1 MVGKHIDIVFDGPP
15 SAESGRFVEVED
27 NTGARHGHGG
37 MGSTRRWLLGASHI
51 QCRTVQVEQDRGD
64 GRKAHYGSGR
74 QPLDDI
80 VEAGW
85 GPAFCAGNVLK
96 YLRRDKDVEDS
107 RKKAKWYFDFLIM
120 RGNDTTDPYSPE
132 WMLAG
137 RQLTRRLLRV
147 EMDVLGLPSCFKPR
161 AD

>member
-27 NTGARHGHGG
+27 NTGA
-37 MGSTRRWLLGASHI
+37 SIKLGEW
-51 QCRTVQVEQDRGD
+51 VQRDDGYWALRISNAGLSKVEPERGD

-80 VEAGW
+80 VEAAW